1 MWPVTLLW
9 SVDHVHMH
17 ALELPFTSWYTRAK
31 FAEGKPWCV
40 SFACLREW
48 IATNS
53 DMPDDE
59 GEGSGFTMVKDKDV
73 NPVDFETKEELD
85 EEKTTELAVASG
97 A

>member
-1 MWPVTLLW
+1 
-9 SVDHVHMH
+9 MH
-17 ALELPFTSWYTRAK
+17 ALELPFTSLYSRAK

-40 SFACLREW
+40 SFARLREW

-59 GEGSGFTMVKDKDV
+59 EESLDVKMIKRDKDV
-73 NPVDFETKEELD
+73 NPVDYETKEELG
-85 EEKTTELAVASG
+85 EEKTKEQPVAIS